1 MAVKAPF
8 RFARINRWIHEP
20 AWGHLANHDVPFAD
34 GVSGQAT
41 ITLKTIT
48 PTLVGGKRR
57 SATKEQEGEVKPFKV
72 GDDYA
77 IPASS
82 MQGMCRTILEI
93 AGFGRLGLRI
103 DDRKFGIRDL
113 TTTETARLQYRDRL
127 ATVNENR
134 DIKPK
139 TQAGFLVKRDDS
151 WAIIPCDMS
160 RIHVDEIMKLRNSKL
175 EFAGK
180 PAEKNNPFY
189 DGNTADIRYQQ
200 FLKDLEGRQALDAS
214 FIISASTWHDHQKQR
229 KIRGQI
235 ESNPNPIR
243 IWYSRCRSSS
253 EGNATQGRLV
263 FTGKPKFGPSSHPL
277 DPGMKKREF
286 VFFNQRP
293 EERLIIDPTQRD
305 TFLQLHDPNHGVPN
319 RSGDDDKDIN
329 PTWKYWKRD
338 FEEGRPIPVFFLSTN
353 PNTVDTFGMAYSF
366 KVAHTH
372 STHDLLGFSN
382 TGHTEPIATAPLDM
396 ASLIFGTAAEGNEER
411 GLKRRAWFGLGISKS
426 RKPVSNLGNPV
437 VLLNPKPSYAGIYV
451 RQHGKKGQVEKKKPY
466 SSYTPVPGPAHQS
479 SPELA
484 GVKLWPASR
493 TSPEPIAVDQLP
505 REIAD
510 NRQVQNTLYPV
521 AENTVFKIPLT
532 FHNLRRVE
540 LGALLWALSFGDA
553 DALSGDPVKVRKHH
567 RIGLGKP
574 LGLGE
579 IAISVDLS
587 VDDCT
592 DAAEDYVKAFV
603 EYMESEYRSAANG
616 SWSESLQVKSLLK
629 ASDPTGNDR
638 NELEYM
644 SLSSR
649 DRNQPGTYVS
659 EKQAQRFLVDYVDG
673 HEVPR
678 PKADQSGSG
687 TAGGSKNPT
696 PTSPA
701 GPILY
706 YQDDGD
712 TFYHKVTGDAYQ
724 LREDAREGGYVRV
737 VNLANEK
744 TTQVPV
750 DDLEIE

>member
-1 MAVKAPF
+1 MMAVKAPF
-8 RFARINRWIHEP
+8 SFARINRWVHEP

-48 PTLVGGKRR
+48 PTLVGGERR
-57 SATKEQEGEVKPFKV
+57 DATKEQEGAVWPFKV

-103 DDRKFGIRDL
+103 DNRKFGIRDL
-113 TTTETARLQYRDRL
+113 TNTETARIHYRERL
-127 ATVNENR
+127 AKVDAGKKITPYTR
-134 DIKPK
+134 
-139 TQAGFLVKRDDS
+139 AGFLVKQDDS
-151 WAIIPCDMS
+151 WAIIPCEMS
-160 RIHVDEIMKLRNSKL
+160 RIHVDDVMALRNSKL
-175 EFAGK
+175 EAAGK
-180 PAEKNNPFY
+180 RTDKKNPLY
-189 DGNTADIRYQQ
+189 DGKTADIRYDD
-200 FLKDLEGRQALDAS
+200 FLKDLGGRQTLDAS
-214 FIISASTWHDHQKQR
+214 FVISPNEWHDHQDRRIQ
-229 KIRGQI
+229 
-235 ESNPNPIR
+235 
-243 IWYSRCRSSS
+243 IWYSRCRPSSK
-253 EGNATQGRLV
+253 GNATPGRLV
-263 FTGKPKFGPSSHPL
+263 LTGKPKFRRDLNPVGPR
-277 DPGMKKREF
+277 MKKWEF

-293 EERLIIDPTQRD
+293 EERIIIDPAQRD

-338 FEEGRPIPVFFLSTN
+338 FEKGHPIPVFFLSTN

-382 TGHTEPIATAPLDM
+382 TGHTEAIATAPLDM
-396 ASLIFGTAAEGNEER
+396 ASLIFGTAAEGNEGR

-451 RQHGKKGQVEKKKPY
+451 RQHGRNGQVEKNKPY

-493 TSPEPIAVDQLP
+493 TSPEPISVGQLP
-505 REIAD
+505 REIAE
-510 NRQVQNTLYPV
+510 NRQVQNTLFPV

-540 LGALLWALSFGDA
+540 LGALLWTLSFGDV
-553 DALSGDPVKVRKHH
+553 DALSGDPEKVRKHH

-592 DAAEDYVKAFV
+592 DAAEDYVRAFV
-603 EYMESEYRSAANG
+603 DYMESEYRSAANG

-629 ASDPTGNDR
+629 TSDPTENDR
-638 NELEYM
+638 NELKYM
-644 SLSSR
+644 PLSSR
-649 DRNQPGTYVS
+649 DRNEPGTYVS
-659 EKQAQRFLVDYVDG
+659 EKQAQRFLVDYVNG
-673 HEVPR
+673 HEAPR
-678 PKADQSGSG
+678 PKADQSSSG
-687 TAGGSKNPT
+687 IAEGSKNPT

-706 YQDDGD
+706 HQNDGD
-712 TFYHKVTGDAYQ
+712 TFYHKVTEDAYQ
-724 LREDAREGGYVRV
+724 LLEDALEGGYVRV
-737 VNLANEK
+737 VNLADGK